1 MISVELTLLADSNV
15 DSDRLERGFRQSRSL
30 WISMGELGVKMWVT
44 RRIFPH
50 ICGKVCDK
58 CVKVRILWTELSTL
72 STGRAVDKCVL
83 SARRLCKSRSITQ
96 PIQISQPIQSEFAA
110 SISHPRFHPP
120 LAEMR
125 DRVRSSSN
133 LHAVRNFTRRPQYI
147 DTTRIAPR

>member
-30 WISMGELGVKMWVT
+30 WISMGEPGVKMWVS
-44 RRIFPH
+44 RRISPH

-83 SARRLCKSRSITQ
+83 SARRLCKTRSIT
-96 PIQISQPIQSEFAA
+96 QPIQSEFAA

-120 LAEMR
+120 LAGMR
-125 DRVRSSSN
+125 GRVRSGSN
-133 LHAVRNFTRRPQYI
+133 LHAVRNFTRRPHFI
-147 DTTRIAPR
+147 DAMRTDPR

>member
-30 WISMGELGVKMWVT
+30 WISMGEPGVKMWVS
-44 RRIFPH
+44 RRISPH

-58 CVKVRILWTELSTL
+58 CVKVLILWTELSTL

-83 SARRLCKSRSITQ
+83 SARRLCKTRSITQ
-96 PIQISQPIQSEFAA
+96 PIQSVFAS
-110 SISHPRFHPP
+110 SISHPRFNPP
-120 LAEMR
+120 LAGTR
-125 DRVRSSSN
+125 SARGRVRSSSN

-147 DTTRIAPR
+147 DATRIDPR